1 MLSYRLSPMQALAR
15 LALPGLLAATCA
27 LAQVPAPTPAPAARS
42 AEEDAIELSPF
53 IVASEQEHGWSANS
67 TLSATRTKMDLRDV
81 PANIDAITSDFME
94 DLGLFTA
101 DDVTRFV
108 ANVYAAPN
116 IENDNNENN
125 FSFRGLSQRFNIS
138 RNYFRWYIPTDNYNV
153 ERIDFG
159 KGSNSLI
166 YGDVEPG
173 GQGAVFTKRA
183 QMRNFATLHGQWST
197 DDAYRAQ
204 IDVNRRLRPGLAL
217 RFNAVKRED
226 RTFQDWSTYGFQAK
240 HLALTWQVSRNTLIR
255 MEAEIGEIDNAR
267 GYGGITV
274 REQSARSRAFTTGG
288 WWVTSD
294 GTPFSQST
302 LPSADRSSSNG
313 PAGNTVTLLDRDF
326 FDVSMRNASGQI
338 VGTKRVYGLPQNAN
352 IRGTFDKFG
361 RPFDTYSITVEHRLG
376 DLAFEF
382 AYNHQNQ
389 QGERNDNY
397 FSSTI
402 SLDVN
407 GRPYID
413 SSGIDRKIFG
423 NDVDAFRA
431 TVVYPWQP
439 VRWMKQLF
447 IASGEYREDFA
458 NNYRMLMYN
467 VAGLEKGTSTSIHTT
482 NDRIRLRAYLDDP
495 RFYSKAFFD
504 QFKPEN
510 LPQTPDFH
518 PEYLAI
524 FSTPAAEGTEWRQAS
539 AASLSASGRYFDGR
553 LQSLVGVRWDWNK
566 TAEYKGVHKNARGED
581 LPAQPKNE
589 AAPGDYV
596 YNPNLDLFHTST
608 MLGLTAALT
617 RNINLY
623 YVNSGSFRWQDARTF
638 DNRVFGPITGTT
650 REIGLKGDLLQD
662 RLSFTVGV
670 FKIDRQN
677 VEYRW
682 SPDNLSA
689 NEVED
694 LMNPNNLKPGDAG
707 YQPSWHD
714 LNQYRSVFATERSR
728 GWDATLLFRPT
739 RGFQA
744 RFTLAHTLVD
754 TKPDFT
760 TFRAFYDAAV
770 SRGNE
775 SPALLADAKEILDRN
790 DLAKQATGA
799 RAAPWSAS
807 WILDYS
813 FSRTA
818 WSPLRGVRVGVNGS
832 WRDNYLLGILSDGET
847 KVFGGQQHPINAYLM
862 RDQKI
867 WGQNVRFRVGVRNL
881 IDLENSGP
889 RKTGFTTLTDGSI
902 MYRYMYLMPRAWDF
916 TLTIKF

>member
-1 MLSYRLSPMQALAR
+1 MPHLLSPS
-15 LALPGLLAATCA
+15 LAASA
-27 LAQVPAPTPAPAARS
+27 LRTSVVLFAAGALSSFAFAQQAKPATRTADD
-42 AEEDAIELSPF
+42 ETIELSPF
-53 IVASEQEHGWSANS
+53 IVSSDTDQGWSANS

-81 PANIDAITSDFME
+81 PLNIDAITSDFIE
-94 DLGLFTA
+94 DMGAFTA
-101 DDVTRFV
+101 EDVARYV

-116 IENDNNENN
+116 MENDNNENN
-125 FSFRGLSQRFNIS
+125 FSFRGLNQRFNIS

-183 QMRNFATLHGQWST
+183 QMRDFATLHAQWST
-197 DDAYRAQ
+197 DEAYRAQ
-204 IDVNRRLRPGLAL
+204 IDVNKKLRPGLAL

-226 RTFQDWSTYGFQAK
+226 RTYQDFSTYGFTAK
-240 HLALTWQVSRNTLIR
+240 HLALTWQVSKNTLVR

-267 GYGGITV
+267 GFGGITV
-274 REQSARSRAFTTGG
+274 REQSARSRAFTSGG

-302 LPSADRSSSNG
+302 LPSADRSTSNG
-313 PAGNTVTLLDRDF
+313 PAGNTITLLEGQY
-326 FDVSMRNASGQI
+326 FDVLMRNASGQVI
-338 VGTKRVYGLPQNAN
+338 GTKRFEGYPKNYN

-361 RPFDTYSITVEHRLG
+361 RPFDTYSLTIEHRMG

-389 QGERNDNY
+389 QGERNDNS
-397 FSSTI
+397 FSSTV

-431 TVVYPWQP
+431 TVIYPWQP
-439 VRWMKQLF
+439 FRWMKQLF

-458 NNYRMLMYN
+458 NNYRMIMYN

-495 RFYSKAFFD
+495 AFYSKAFFD
-504 QFKPEN
+504 QFKPDN
-510 LPQTPDFH
+510 LPRNADFQ
-518 PEYLAI
+518 PEFMGI

-539 AASLSASGRYFDGR
+539 AASLAASGRYFDGR

-581 LPAQPKNE
+581 IPARAIDE
-589 AAPGDYV
+589 APEDYV
-596 YNPNLDLFHTST
+596 YNPNLDLFNTST
-608 MLGLTAALT
+608 SVGLTAALT
-617 RNINLY
+617 KTINLY
-623 YVNSGSFRWQDARTF
+623 YVSSGSFRWQDARTF
-638 DNRVFGPITGTT
+638 DNRVFGPITGNT
-650 REIGLKGDLLQD
+650 REIGLKGDVFKD
-662 RLSFTVGV
+662 RLSFTLGV

-694 LMNPNNLKPGDAG
+694 LMNPNNLKPGDPG

-728 GWDATLLFRPT
+728 GWDLTILMRPT
-739 RGFQA
+739 KGLQA
-744 RFTLAHTLVD
+744 RFTAAHTKVD
-754 TKPDFT
+754 TKPDFS
-760 TFRAFYDAAV
+760 TFRTFYDAAV
-770 SRGNE
+770 ARGNE
-775 SPALLADAKEILDRN
+775 SPTLLSDAKEILDRN
-790 DLAKQATGA
+790 DLAKEATGA

-813 FSRTA
+813 FPRDLWT
-818 WSPLRGVRVGVNGS
+818 PLKGVRVGLNGS
-832 WRDNYLLGILSDGET
+832 WRDNYLLGILADGET
-847 KVFGGQQHPINAYLM
+847 KVYGGQSHVVHGYIM
-862 RDQKI
+862 RDQKL
-867 WGQNVRFRVGVRNL
+867 WGQNVRFRLGVRNI
-881 IDLENSGP
+881 IDLENSSR
-889 RKTGFTTLTDGSI
+889 RKTGFTTLSDGSI
-902 MYRYMYLMPRAWDF
+902 MYRYMYLMPRACDF
-916 TLTIKF
+916 TVTVRF